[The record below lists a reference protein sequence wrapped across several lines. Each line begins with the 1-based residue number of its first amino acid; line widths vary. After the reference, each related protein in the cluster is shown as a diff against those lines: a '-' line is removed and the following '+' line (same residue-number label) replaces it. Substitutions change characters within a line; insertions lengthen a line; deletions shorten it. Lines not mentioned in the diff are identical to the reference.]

1 MNKLV
6 LVAVAWTMA
15 ASGACGAPPEKKV
28 AAVDKSEQ
36 GRSVQ
41 AKSQR
46 DRSSAL
52 APAQAI
58 AAASK
63 ADDGA
68 EGVFEFQ
75 VGSVGETSRK
85 GRPVFLNSE
94 ADYHNPKNLSVMI
107 QPAVV
112 KEVEAAAGGSLDKTL
127 ANKRIKVTGVAK
139 QVKVAV
145 YGEDHEKTGTTVT
158 QTRITVT
165 NASQI
170 AMK

>member
-6 LVAVAWTMA
+6 LVVVAWTLA
-15 ASGACGAPPEKKV
+15 AGGACGAPPTRRV
-28 AAVDKSEQ
+28 AEQDKQSA
-36 GRSVQ
+36 S
-41 AKSQR
+41 KSGAL
-46 DRSSAL
+46 AL

-58 AAASK
+58 VAASK
-63 ADDGA
+63 KDDGA

-94 ADYHNPKNLSVMI
+94 ADYHSPKNLSVMI
-107 QPAVV
+107 QPTVV
-112 KEVEAAAGGSLDKTL
+112 KDVEAAAGGSLDKTL
-127 ANKRIKVTGVAK
+127 AHKRIKVTGVAK

-145 YGEDHEKTGTTVT
+145 YGDDHKKTGESYT

-165 NASQI
+165 RADQI